1 MMLRTAVDAEEDVVI
16 VDNDVVCVGD
26 SFLRAWNSW
35 FTMLMLLHADDVEG
49 VVDVDDDNFVQ
60 ATAF

>member
-35 FTMLMLLHADDVEG
+35 FTMLMLLHVDAVEG
-49 VVDVDDDNFVQ
+49 VVDVDDDNCVQ